1 MSDIQVY
8 LGSRATVDSN
18 GDFNFR
24 NAMLLK
30 DGSEI
35 VNRKMLSDEIAIIDS
50 NIAFIK
56 SNVDAEHIDSLSEIL
71 SNAQSLDFNLKT
83 LISDEVNAREQA
95 VSAERDARVLA
106 VSTEQSEREQAVLA
120 EQTARQLE
128 DANLKS
134 LSLQLPVFMSH
145 SIQTIPDEK
154 PPIPQQVAG
163 LAYNYDGWYFKN
175 KILGEKINW
184 YLPLSQGLKM
194 KDVSRI
200 YSSLLIINKVSL
212 PWITIYTKAKQY
224 VEGSLSLNKS
234 SWYNSRYNYLVKD
247 SSSIVSET
255 SYRYMLGLKPNS
267 AVLAVPK
274 DHVSA
279 LLEQGG
285 NTLVSDDASDE
296 DEILAIAINT
306 NSSSSAENVKF
317 ILKDIQIQT
326 PIGVYPFYFSNSVVF
341 EKYSTSKMNSMFQ
354 YFFNTDFTNDTF
366 VVPVRTPFV

>member
-1 MSDIQVY
+1 
-8 LGSRATVDSN
+8 
-18 GDFNFR
+18 
-24 NAMLLK
+24 
-30 DGSEI
+30 
-35 VNRKMLSDEIAIIDS
+35 
-50 NIAFIK
+50 
-56 SNVDAEHIDSLSEIL
+56 
-71 SNAQSLDFNLKT
+71 
-83 LISDEVNAREQA
+83 
-95 VSAERDARVLA
+95 
-106 VSTEQSEREQAVLA
+106 
-120 EQTARQLE
+120 
-128 DANLKS
+128 
-134 LSLQLPVFMSH
+134 
-145 SIQTIPDEK
+145 
-154 PPIPQQVAG
+154 
-163 LAYNYDGWYFKN
+163 
-175 KILGEKINW
+175 
-184 YLPLSQGLKM
+184 M